1 MMTLEQQLKDYI
13 TNLFNLPK
21 EEKWECESIEEV
33 ADNILPDQYVRLGPL
48 SNKILQ
54 TYTYYS
60 DTLHESNLYP
70 FILYY
75 QKQLIAIGYIDENH
89 DMDFLYLHNTIM
101 PLLDQRYLQEDNN
114 MHKYI
119 KITQLVITILSEIII
134 WMKESERKE
143 VSYE

>member
-1 MMTLEQQLKDYI
+1 MMTLEQQLKHYI

-21 EEKWECESIEEV
+21 DEKWKCESIEEV
-33 ADNILPDQYVRLGPL
+33 ADDILPEQHVRLGPL

-54 TYTYYS
+54 TNT
-60 DTLHESNLYP
+60 YP

-101 PLLDQRYLQEDNN
+101 PLLDQRYLLTGGQ
-114 MHKYI
+114 
-119 KITQLVITILSEIII
+119 
-134 WMKESERKE
+134 
-143 VSYE
+143 